1 MDIKEIILKKIKS
14 SPAPPFLFIGS
25 GLSQRYLS
33 TPTWTNLL
41 KHFSD
46 IINTEELAFDMYLD
60 EAKRS
65 NYKNGLEPKI
75 AELLEAD
82 FNKAWFKDEKFSENR
97 KAFSDMVKKGC
108 SPMKI
113 EIANFFKDASQKK
126 FVGGTDREI
135 GLLRQV
141 GDRSLAGV
149 ITTNY
154 DTLIERIFS
163 NYRYNK
169 LVGQEE
175 LIFSPLTGISE
186 IYKIHGCCTNPKSII
201 INNSDYEKFNERN
214 EYLVAKLLTIFLEH
228 PIIFIGYKIGDANIR
243 EILTSIAKCLP
254 IEKMELLKDRFIFV
268 EWNNS
273 SEEDSV
279 SNYEFSNLSD
289 GKSISMTKIYI
300 RDFSCLYEALLE
312 NKVKYNPRL
321 IRMMKEDIY
330 NVVLTAEPSK
340 TINVLVDIDD
350 DRLDE
355 VEAVVG
361 FGIMKQLG
369 HKGYDSI
376 EPEELF
382 EDVIYNNKDFISSL
396 IIEKSLP
403 LILKYNQSI
412 PIHKYLV
419 NYKKDI
425 PEKLIKLKNKN
436 YDSILTKTTRRN
448 QHMGDGLICSI
459 ETLKDK
465 YGLLGAIKYVPEIL
479 KNKINIYEL
488 QSYIKEIMDE
498 YPDLLKG
505 RNCSNKSGLKKL
517 ILIYDYLKYKKED

>member
-1 MDIKEIILKKIKS
+1 MDIKDIISSKIKT

-25 GLSQRYLS
+25 GLSQRYLG
-33 TPTWTNLL
+33 TPTWYGLL
-41 KHFSD
+41 KHFSE
-46 IINTEELAFDMYLD
+46 IINEDELAFEMYLD
-60 EAKRS
+60 EANRS
-65 NYKNGLEPKI
+65 KYLNGLEPKI
-75 AELLEAD
+75 AEILEAD
-82 FNKAWFKDEKFSENR
+82 FNRAWFKNEKFSKNR
-97 KAFSDMVKKGC
+97 KESIDLIKEGC
-108 SPMKI
+108 SPLKI
-113 EIANFFKDASQKK
+113 EIARFFQSESR
-126 FVGGTDREI
+126 REFI
-135 GLLRQV
+135 DGNEKEIELLKQV

-163 NYRYNK
+163 KYKYNT
-169 LVGQEE
+169 LIGQEE
-175 LIFSPLTGISE
+175 LIFSALTGVSE
-186 IYKIHGCCTNPKSII
+186 IYKIHGCCTNPKSIV
-201 INNSDYEKFNERN
+201 INDKDYDKFNERN
-214 EYLVAKLLTIFLEH
+214 AYLVAKLLTIFLEH
-228 PIIFIGYKIGDANIR
+228 PIIFIGYRIGDSNIR

-254 IEKMELLKDRFIFV
+254 DYKLELLKDRFIFV
-268 EWNNS
+268 EWNDS
-273 SEEDSV
+273 DKEDSV
-279 SNYEFSNLSD
+279 SNYEFSNLTD
-289 GKSISMTKIYI
+289 DKSISMTKIYVK
-300 RDFSCLYEALLE
+300 DFSCIFEALLE

-330 NVVLTAEPSK
+330 NVVLTSEPSK
-340 TINVLVDIDD
+340 TINVLVDIEDN
-350 DRLDE
+350 RLEE

-419 NYKKDI
+419 NYKKNI
-425 PEKLIKLKNKN
+425 PEKVIKIKDKK
-436 YDSILTKTTRRN
+436 YDSILTKTTRIN
-448 QHMGDGLICSI
+448 QRMGHGLTCSI

-479 KNKINIYEL
+479 KNKIDIYEL
-488 QSYIKEIMDE
+488 HSYIKEIMDE

-505 RNCSNKSGLKKL
+505 KNCSNKSGLKKL